1 MTLRFPPESGVS
13 RRYIIS
19 VDVAACT
26 GCRICE
32 MVCSLSHTGTCWPER
47 ARLRVVSGER
57 EGRVDS
63 VPVLCMR
70 CEVPACRLACPT
82 GATYEG
88 GPAGAL
94 LVAAERCIGCS
105 GCVWACPFGASAL
118 DPETHVA
125 HRCDQCEGD
134 PRCVKHCPTGALRYV
149 AEDEVTTVEQRRKA
163 DLLVNLKRS
172 IRS

>member
-1 MTLRFPPESGVS
+1 M
-13 RRYIIS
+13 RYIIS
-19 VDVAACT
+19 INAAACT

-47 ARLRVVSGER
+47 ARLRVLSE
-57 EGRVDS
+57 ELDGRVDS
-63 VPVLCMR
+63 VPVLCMQ

-82 GATYEG
+82 GATFEG

-94 LVAAERCIGCS
+94 LVAAEKCIGCS

-118 DPETHVA
+118 DPATRVA

-134 PRCVKHCPTGALRYV
+134 PRCVRYCPTGALRYV
-149 AEDEVTTVEQRRKA
+149 EEDKLPIAEQRRKA
-163 DLLVNLKRS
+163 EVFIGLHRR
-172 IRS
+172 IRG

>member
-1 MTLRFPPESGVS
+1 M
-13 RRYIIS
+13 RYIIS
-19 VDVAACT
+19 INAAACT

-47 ARLRVVSGER
+47 ARLRVLSEEVD
-57 EGRVDS
+57 GRIDS
-63 VPVLCMR
+63 VPVLCMQ

-82 GATYEG
+82 GATFEG

-94 LVAAERCIGCS
+94 LVAAEKCIGCS

-118 DPETHVA
+118 DPATRVA

-134 PRCVKHCPTGALRYV
+134 PRCVRYCPTGALRYV
-149 AEDEVTTVEQRRKA
+149 EEDKLPIAEQRRKA
-163 DLLVNLKRS
+163 EVFIGLHRR
-172 IRS
+172 IQG

>member
-1 MTLRFPPESGVS
+1 M
-13 RRYIIS
+13 RYIIS
-19 VDVAACT
+19 INAAACT

-47 ARLRVVSGER
+47 ARLRVLSEEVD
-57 EGRVDS
+57 GRIDS
-63 VPVLCMR
+63 VPVLCMQ

-82 GATYEG
+82 GATFEG

-94 LVAAERCIGCS
+94 LVAAEKCIGCS

-118 DPETHVA
+118 DPATRVA

-134 PRCVKHCPTGALRYV
+134 PRCVRYCPTGALRYV
-149 AEDEVTTVEQRRKA
+149 EEDKLPIAEQRRKA
-163 DLLVNLKRS
+163 EVFIGLHRR
-172 IRS
+172 IRG

>member
-1 MTLRFPPESGVS
+1 M
-13 RRYIIS
+13 RYIIS
-19 VDVAACT
+19 IDPAACT

-47 ARLRVVSGER
+47 SRLRVVSE
-57 EGRVDS
+57 EADGRIDS

-82 GATYEG
+82 GATFEG

-94 LVAAERCIGCS
+94 LVAAEKCIGCS
-105 GCVWACPFGASAL
+105 ACVWACPFGASTL
-118 DPETHVA
+118 DPATNVA

-134 PRCVKHCPTGALRYV
+134 PRCVRHCPTGALRYV
-149 AEDEVTTVEQRRKA
+149 EEDKLVIAEQRRKA
-163 DLLVNLKRS
+163 GVFIGLQRR
-172 IRS
+172 IRGEEPGA